1 MIMYKYRISI
11 NMENYGSYYL
21 MSMIVVKSNIKYDDE
36 VEEISDDQS
45 IVKYIKTRERI
56 YE

>member
-1 MIMYKYRISI
+1 
-11 NMENYGSYYL
+11 MENYGSYYL

-45 IVKYIKTRERI
+45 IEKYIKTRERI

>member
-1 MIMYKYRISI
+1 
-11 NMENYGSYYL
+11 MENYGSYYL